1 MTFRT
6 VWSVM
11 HSLLLVILRFV
22 PINTLSNHCLV
33 FLFLELQSGS
43 PFLSF
48 PPLRS
53 GTYPNIISSNVDLA
67 AEVEREHKKIK
78 DERARKQREREA
90 EENENK
96 KQTKDNEKKPVKDAN
111 QNLIVG
117 KSEEPKTSVNTVAK
131 KQGIASL
138 LILFLLCCW
147 IRKCF
152 K

>member
-1 MTFRT
+1 M
-6 VWSVM
+6 
-11 HSLLLVILRFV
+11 
-22 PINTLSNHCLV
+22 
-33 FLFLELQSGS
+33 
-43 PFLSF
+43 SF

-117 KSEEPKTSVNTVAK
+117 KSEEPKASVNTVAK
-131 KQGIASL
+131 KQGIESL
-138 LILFLLCCW
+138 LILSLLW
-147 IRKCF
+147 DKEMFHIT
-152 K
+152 